1 MTERKK
7 KNKNSNEF
15 HIGTYYLAPYAR
27 TPKHIQE
34 LSDCGIDFVINIP
47 NDPLLLDQLHNCG
60 VSAIVNVV
68 FPSWFGGDGSNAG
81 TMEKLNP
88 IERYQTATQNFSMHP
103 AIWGIDVGDEPSIL
117 EFDHY
122 EKIFDFIN
130 QEYPSLHPYLNLYPT
145 YAVKGSNTPEEIIQQ
160 LGTDSHEHYID
171 SFCQKVSADYICF
184 DYYLYS
190 ATIDGFYQSLKNV
203 SSACQKYGRKLWTV
217 LQVNSHDP
225 YLWISSTQLRIQA
238 FTAMAFGATT
248 LIWACYT
255 AGWWYH
261 HVLDCNGEKTEQY
274 EKLKEVNLQIH
285 LLGRE
290 LIKYSHKTTHFIGN
304 IPATNVKS
312 SKILNLSFLSGLRTK
327 NQKALLIGEMFLD
340 DSAYALFVFAAD
352 DPSGKSEDSVPVYF
366 TCTDYEVDCLTY
378 NPKTRLHRLN
388 NEYLLQMY
396 SSDACLLTF
405 KRATS

>member
-1 MTERKK
+1 MTEKK
-7 KNKNSNEF
+7 IKHKNPNEF

-34 LSDCGIDFVINIP
+34 LSDSGIDFIINIP
-47 NDPLLLDQLHNCG
+47 NDPLLLDQLHKCG
-60 VSAIVNVV
+60 VSAIVNRV

-81 TMEKLNP
+81 TMAKLNP
-88 IERYQTATQNFSMHP
+88 MEKYQTAAQNFCIHP

-122 EKIFDFIN
+122 AKIFDFIN
-130 QEYPSLHPYLNLYPT
+130 QELPSLHPYLNLYPT
-145 YAVKGSNTPEEIIQQ
+145 YAVKGTNTPEEIIQQ
-160 LGTDSHEHYID
+160 LGTDSHEHYINN
-171 SFCQKVSADYICF
+171 FCQKVSSDYICF

-190 ATIDGFYQSLKNV
+190 ATIEGFYQSLKNV
-203 SSACQKYGRKLWTV
+203 SEACKKHNRQLWIV

-225 YLWISSTQLRIQA
+225 KLWISSNQLRIQA
-238 FTAMAFGATT
+238 FTAMAFGTTT

-274 EKLKEVNLQIH
+274 EKLKEVNSQIH
-285 LLGRE
+285 LLGSE
-290 LIKYSHKTTHFIGN
+290 LVKFSYETTHFIGN
-304 IPATNVKS
+304 FPAANIASTKM
-312 SKILNLSFLSGLRTK
+312 LNLSFVSSLRVK
-327 NQKALLIGEMFLD
+327 NHKALLIGEMFLNED
-340 DSAYALFVFAAD
+340 NYALFMFAAD
-352 DPSGKSEDSVPVYF
+352 DPFGKTNDTIHVYF
-366 TCTDYEVDCLTY
+366 TCKDYEVDCLTY
-378 NPKTRLHRLN
+378 NPKIRLHRLN